1 MALNSEIS
9 LIVFLLGYLF
19 AFGVSAIAW
28 MNVDF
33 SKFIK
38 SEKAIMATTIY
49 WAIVLI
55 STYVIAHIIF
65 DFYLI
70 IT

>member
-1 MALNSEIS
+1 MILTSEIS

-19 AFGVSAIAW
+19 AFGISAIAW

-38 SEKAIMATTIY
+38 SEKAVMATTIY
-49 WAIVLI
+49 WVIVLL
-55 STYVIAHIIF
+55 STYILAHIAF